1 LKKLKI
7 FIFVL
12 VFLTTFVFT
21 FPLKTVVSYFLSS
34 NNFLF
39 SKIDGN
45 IFKFNIK
52 DLENRYVYIKN
63 LKIDNKIFKQNIFF
77 NKNLE
82 ISYKPFNKNLSIRFN
97 KFDTS
102 KVLKDKE
109 EISAKLEGSIKIYRK
124 DDYKIL
130 TGEGKIILR
139 RLNLGFI
146 TLNGV
151 RIKYD
156 IKEDKNFSKVEADL
170 KGLNIN
176 GKFTGKIV
184 WKDKIHLKGN
194 FSGRFF
200 NQKVERDI
208 NEEFNFNFLDGIL

>member
-1 LKKLKI
+1 MKKLKI